1 MNVSTTIQE
10 KIRKV
15 STANAANPISSL
27 NSEIGKFT
35 NLRSA
40 LRNGAVGYR
49 LTGKKASSCTTGSRA
64 DCRGRAGKRHGV

>member
-1 MNVSTTIQE
+1 MNVSTTIQK

-49 LTGKKASSCTTGSRA
+49 LTARKLAAAQPAAELTAGDVQESSTG
-64 DCRGRAGKRHGV
+64 